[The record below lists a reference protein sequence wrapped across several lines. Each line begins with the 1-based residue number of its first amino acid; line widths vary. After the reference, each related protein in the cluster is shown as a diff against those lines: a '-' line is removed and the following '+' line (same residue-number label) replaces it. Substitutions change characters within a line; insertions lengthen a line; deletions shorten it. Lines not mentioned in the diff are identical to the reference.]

1 MIRSLV
7 LLTTVLI
14 SMAAV
19 APFAHAENDNPL
31 LLPPE
36 GHVLINLSATE
47 TRKLA
52 QDQLIASLRIEKE
65 GPDVKKVQDDVN
77 KTMAAAM
84 AAVKD
89 VKSVKSSTG
98 GYYVYKNEQPIPDP
112 KTGQYTGKTKTVWQA
127 SQTIDLESKDS
138 AAMMDLVGKIQTI
151 GFAMN
156 NLTYTLSP
164 EKADVVRDE
173 MMVLALKK
181 LKDKAQKAAGALGK
195 GGFELTDVNLDTGGY
210 MPPPMPYARAAKAE
224 MMMASDAVAAPV
236 ADAGETSI
244 SLTVSARAL
253 LKP

>member
-1 MIRSLV
+1 MIRSMTLV
-7 LLTTVLI
+7 ALTAAALMGPAI
-14 SMAAV
+14 SAR
-19 APFAHAENDNPL
+19 AENDNPL
-31 LLPPE
+31 MLPPE
-36 GHVLINLSATE
+36 GQVLINLSATE

-65 GPDVKKVQDDVN
+65 GPDVKKVQDAVN
-77 KTMAAAM
+77 KAMTAAM
-84 AAVKD
+84 DVLKD
-89 VKSVKSSTG
+89 VKSVKVSTG

-127 SQTIDLESKDS
+127 SQTLDLESKDS
-138 AAMMDLVGKIQTI
+138 AAMLDVVGKIQTI

-164 EKADVVRDE
+164 EKAEAVRDE

-181 LKDKAQKAAGALGK
+181 LKAKAQKAADALGK
-195 GGFELTDVNLDTGGY
+195 GSFDLTDVNLDSGG
-210 MPPPMPYARAAKAE
+210 MAPPPMVYARAAKME
-224 MMMASDAVAAPV
+224 MMADAAVAAPV
-236 ADAGETSI
+236 ADAGETSV

>member
-7 LLTTVLI
+7 LLMTVLI
-14 SMAAV
+14 GMTASMPA
-19 APFAHAENDNPL
+19 AHAENENPL

-36 GHVLINLSATE
+36 GQVLINLSATE

-52 QDQLIASLRIEKE
+52 QDQLIASLRIEKQ

-77 KTMAAAM
+77 KAMAAAM
-84 AAVKD
+84 AEIKD

-112 KTGQYTGKTKTVWQA
+112 KTGQYTGKTKIVWQA

-164 EKADVVRDE
+164 EKAEAVRDE

-181 LKDKAQKAAGALGK
+181 LKDKAQKAADALGK
-195 GGFELTDVNLDTGGY
+195 GSFDLTDVNLDTGGY
-210 MPPPMPYARAAKAE
+210 APPPMPYVRAAKAE
-224 MMMASDAVAAPV
+224 MMMADAGVAAPV
-236 ADAGETSI
+236 ADAGETSL